1 MSYDALF
8 SPIQIRGLKLKNRVV
23 LPGMCTKMMREKTY
37 VDDNMIGYHVARAKG
52 GCGLNTVEATS
63 MCPEPQTHMYAGLY
77 KEEHVRQFKRL
88 TDAVHQV
95 GGKIAVQLWHGGF
108 NPQQF
113 FNETNV
119 LETPDTLS
127 VERIHEIVDQFGRS
141 AAMAVEAGF
150 DAIEFHAA
158 HSYLAHEFLS
168 PGMNHRTDEY
178 GGSVENRFRF
188 GLEVIQSIRKN
199 IPDTMPLIVRLD
211 AVDELMDE
219 TMTQKEIVDFINA
232 AADLGVD
239 VASLSRGNGT
249 SFATVYEVPTF
260 NLPQGFNVENIYAIK
275 QQVKIPVIGVGRI
288 NDPAMANQVI
298 ADGKFDLV
306 AVGRAQIADPEWCNK
321 AMRGEDETIRRC
333 IACDQGCYDVVIDN
347 NIPHITCTRNPMACL
362 EYKGLPKT
370 TSPKK
375 VMIVGGGM
383 AGITAAEVLK
393 ARGHEPVIY
402 EATDQLTGQFL
413 LAGAAP
419 MKEEWLAAAKW
430 EAAEVRKMGIEIHL
444 NTTVTPELIEQVKPD
459 ELIIAVGSHYVAPN
473 IPGIDGEN
481 VFNQYQVMS
490 GEALPTG
497 TVAVVGCGS
506 VGTEVAEYLA
516 ERGAKVIAIEKK
528 GVGNGMTMLR
538 RMFQTPEFK
547 RYGIQSMGGTTVT
560 AIEPGLVHYFSIDR
574 RTKAKTEGTLPCD
587 SVVICTGITA
597 RNSDALQAKGR
608 ELGIPVHVIG
618 DAKQARDLR
627 VATGEGYQVGMDIV

>member
-8 SPIQIRGLKLKNRVV
+8 SPFTIRGLTLKNRVI

-52 GCGLNTVEATS
+52 GCALNIVEATS
-63 MCPEPQTHMYAGLY
+63 VCPEPQTHMYAGLY
-77 KEEHVRQFKRL
+77 NDEHVRQFKRL
-88 TDAVHQV
+88 TDAVHEV
-95 GGKIAVQLWHGGF
+95 GGLIAVQLWHGGF
-108 NPQQF
+108 TPQQF
-113 FNETNV
+113 FDETNV
-119 LETPDTLS
+119 LETPDTLT

-141 AAMAVEAGF
+141 AALGVEAGF

-168 PGMNHRTDEY
+168 PGMNRRTDEY
-178 GGSVENRFRF
+178 GGSAENRNRF
-188 GLEVIQSIRKN
+188 CLEVIQSIRKN

-211 AVDELMDE
+211 CVDELMAE
-219 TMTQKEIVDFINA
+219 NMTQQEIVDFINQA
-232 AADLGVD
+232 GEIGADV
-239 VASLSRGNGT
+239 VNLSRGNGI

-260 NLPQGFNVENIYAIK
+260 NLPQGFNIENIYAIK
-275 QQVKIPVIGVGRI
+275 KQINIPVIGVGRI

-306 AVGRAQIADPEWCNK
+306 AVGRAQIADPEWVNK
-321 AMRGEDETIRRC
+321 AMRSEDDRIRRC

-362 EYKGLPKT
+362 EYKGMPKT
-370 TSPKK
+370 ASPKK
-375 VMIVGGGM
+375 VMIIGGGM

-402 EATDQLTGQFL
+402 EASDRLTGQFL
-413 LAGAAP
+413 LAGATP

-430 EAAEVRKMGIEIHL
+430 EAAEVERLGIEVHF

-459 ELIIAVGSHYVAPN
+459 EVIIAIGSHYVAPN

-481 VFNQYQVMS
+481 VCSQYQVVS
-490 GEALPTG
+490 GEVSPTG
-497 TVAVVGCGS
+497 VVAVVGCGS
-506 VGTEVAEYLA
+506 VGTEVAELLA
-516 ERGAKVIAIEKK
+516 ERGCQVTAIDKK

-538 RMFQTPEFK
+538 RMFQDPEFQ
-547 RYGIQSMGGTTVT
+547 RYGIKKMGGTTVT
-560 AIEPGLVHYFSIDR
+560 AIEPGKLHYVSVNR
-574 RTKAKTEGTLPCD
+574 RTKEKTEGSFACD
-587 SVVICTGITA
+587 KVVICTGITA
-597 RNSDALQAKGR
+597 RNSDDLQAKCT
-608 ELGIPVHVIG
+608 ELGIPMQVIG

-627 VATGEGYQVGMDIV
+627 VATGEGYKAGMSIE